1 MGIPFGQKIFIGN
14 FFRLKFTP
22 IIGTENLLI
31 EEIQPI
37 PYIHIPVLK
46 SEHPIHQSLIFRMPA
61 FLPTGQISLP
71 TPMIIAGISPIDK
84 KSAFVVKSQIY
95 TLIVKSL
102 IFKKII
108 LFPHRFLLYPG
119 SHSPGILFRIPIP
132 LFSDDIDYPCQSIG
146 TVNHRHRSLDNLYPF
161 DTIHI

>member
-61 FLPTGQISLP
+61 FLPAGQISLP
-71 TPMIIAGISPIDK
+71 ASMIIAGISPIDK

-108 LFPHRFLLYPG
+108 LPIDSSCTRAPTLQVFSSEYPSPFLVM
-119 SHSPGILFRIPIP
+119 ILITPAKASVP
-132 LFSDDIDYPCQSIG
+132 
-146 TVNHRHRSLDNLYPF
+146 
-161 DTIHI
+161 